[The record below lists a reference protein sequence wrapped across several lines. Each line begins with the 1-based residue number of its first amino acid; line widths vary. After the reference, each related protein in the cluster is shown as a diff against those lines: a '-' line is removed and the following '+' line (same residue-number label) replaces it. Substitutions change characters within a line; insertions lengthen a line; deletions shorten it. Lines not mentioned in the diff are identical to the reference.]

1 MDHKHSRVTP
11 QGHLVVKQP
20 EQAAL
25 QHDVELLGTSDWR
38 AVGAAVERLAAAGD
52 AGMRAVLA
60 GLAHPNPRVR
70 RGCADFFDH
79 HGTDVCVEAL
89 WQLACSDPIAYV
101 RRAALHSLG
110 CQRCKPSPLHG
121 DLVSIL
127 IDRAL
132 HDPNARVR
140 REAIAGLSFHPPD
153 GRAASALAS
162 ILHDTPD
169 PHARRLAHQALRL
182 HDPAYRR
189 ETDERAKAN
198 ARARDL
204 QSHMDTSPA
213 TEGRT
218 G

>member
-1 MDHKHSRVTP
+1 MKH
-11 QGHLVVKQP
+11 L
-20 EQAAL
+20 EQTAL
-25 QHDVELLGTSDWR
+25 HHDVELLGTSDWR

-89 WQLACSDPIAYV
+89 WQLACSDTVAYV

-140 REAIAGLSFHPPD
+140 REAISGLAFHPPD
-153 GRAASALAS
+153 ERAASALAS
-162 ILHDTPD
+162 ILQDTPD
-169 PHARRLAHQALRL
+169 QHVRRLAHHALRL

-189 ETDERAKAN
+189 ATDEQAKAN
-198 ARARDL
+198 ARARHR
-204 QSHMDTSPA
+204 QSQVDTSPVM
-213 TEGRT
+213 EGRT